1 MKNDWIKAF
10 ANISQI
16 GINMFVTIML
26 CFFIGKWLDSKLGTN
41 VLFLIIFTFLGVA
54 SAFRNLYVL
63 VIKQYDI
70 QEKNNQKL
78 KNEKIQNNLTKQEK
92 KNENK

>member
-1 MKNDWIKAF
+1 MKSDWIKAF

-26 CFFIGKWLDSKLGTN
+26 CFFIGKWIDDKLGTN
-41 VLFLIIFTFLGVA
+41 AIFLIIFMFLGVA

-63 VIKQYDI
+63 VIKQYKLD
-70 QEKNNQKL
+70 EENQK
-78 KNEKIQNNLTKQEK
+78 NLTKQEK
-92 KNENK
+92 DENENK

>member
-1 MKNDWIKAF
+1 MKSDWMKAF

-26 CFFIGKWLDSKLGTN
+26 CFFIGKWIDQKLGTN
-41 VLFLIIFTFLGVA
+41 AIFLIIFMILGVA

-63 VIKQYDI
+63 VIKQYELD
-70 QEKNNQKL
+70 EKNQK
-78 KNEKIQNNLTKQEK
+78 NLAKQEK
-92 KNENK
+92 EKSENK

>member
-1 MKNDWIKAF
+1 MKSDWIKAF

-26 CFFIGKWLDSKLGTN
+26 CFFIGKWLDEKLGTSAI
-41 VLFLIIFTFLGVA
+41 FLVIFMFLGVA

-63 VIKQYDI
+63 VIKQYKLD
-70 QEKNNQKL
+70 EKNQ
-78 KNEKIQNNLTKQEK
+78 INLTKQEK
-92 KNENK
+92 KENEDK